1 MNENEI
7 ARIIV
12 DSCLKIHKALG
23 PGLLESVY
31 EEVLAYE
38 LTQRGLK
45 VERQQQLPVIYND
58 MKMKVGFRLDLLVE
72 NKVIFELKS
81 VEALAPIMFKITTN
95 YLKLSDK
102 KLPLLVNFNVE
113 LIKNGIK
120 RIVNGL

>member
-1 MNENEI
+1 MHENEI

-12 DSCLKIHKALG
+12 DACLKIHKALG

-31 EEVLAYE
+31 EEVLFYE

-45 VERQQQLPVIYND
+45 VERQKPLPVIYND
-58 MKMKVGFRLDLLVE
+58 IKMKVGFRIDLLVE
-72 NKVIFELKS
+72 DKVIIELKS

-102 KLPLLVNFNVE
+102 KLALLVNFNVE
-113 LIKNGIK
+113 LIKNGLR

>member
-72 NKVIFELKS
+72 NKVIVELKS

-102 KLPLLVNFNVE
+102 KLALLVNFNVE

>member
-45 VERQQQLPVIYND
+45 VERQKQLPVIYND
-58 MKMKVGFRLDLLVE
+58 MKMKVG
-72 NKVIFELKS
+72 
-81 VEALAPIMFKITTN
+81 
-95 YLKLSDK
+95 
-102 KLPLLVNFNVE
+102 
-113 LIKNGIK
+113 
-120 RIVNGL
+120 

>member
-45 VERQQQLPVIYND
+45 VERQKQLPVIYND

-72 NKVIFELKS
+72 NKVIVELKS

-102 KLPLLVNFNVE
+102 KLALLVNFNVE

>member
-12 DSCLKIHKALG
+12 DSCLKINKALG

-72 NKVIFELKS
+72 NKVIVELKS